1 MHEMAI
7 ASALVDQVLRVAR
20 EHQAERVREV
30 VVVCGVVH
38 QVVPEAL
45 ELAFEA
51 VTAGTTA
58 EGATLR
64 IEMQGVVARCRECG
78 LQYEATVDDFGCP
91 TCMAADPELLRGQD
105 IILQSVVCD
114 VEDENAA

>member
-20 EHQAERVREV
+20 EHKADRVREV
-30 VVVCGVVH
+30 IVVCGVMR

-45 ELAFEA
+45 ELAFE
-51 VTAGTTA
+51 VLTEGTAA
-58 EGATLR
+58 QGATLK
-64 IEMQGVVARCRECG
+64 IETQGLVARCRECG
-78 LQYEATVDDFGCP
+78 LQYEATVDNFGCP
-91 TCMAADPELLRGQD
+91 TCMAAAPELLRGQD

>member
-20 EHQAERVREV
+20 EHQAERVSEV
-30 VVVCGVVH
+30 VVVCGVVQ

-64 IEMQGVVARCRECG
+64 IEMQGIVARCRECG
-78 LQYEATVDDFGCP
+78 LQYEAAVDDYGCP
-91 TCMAADPELLRGQD
+91 DCGAADAELLRGHD
-105 IILQSVVCD
+105 IILQTVVCD
-114 VEDENAA
+114 VRDEAAA